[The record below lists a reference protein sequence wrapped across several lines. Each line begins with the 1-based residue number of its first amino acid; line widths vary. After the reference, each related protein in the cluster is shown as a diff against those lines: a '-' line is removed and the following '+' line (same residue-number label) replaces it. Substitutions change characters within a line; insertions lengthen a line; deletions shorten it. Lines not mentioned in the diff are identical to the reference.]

1 MRTIRH
7 PAFLISVLLAAFFFK
22 GVFLATLFP
31 IFTGQDEARHYNIIQ
46 HVNEIAVPEDQ
57 RIPRGHAKN
66 KESFSD
72 YNFSEEILRTGQASG
87 IDAFRSGIYNTTDFS
102 DGYNGKNERTITERT
117 WRPVN
122 FYNPPDV
129 GGGPSLYHTLAAKI
143 ESALSDQNILVR
155 FYVIRIFSVLLGML
169 AVLFAFLI
177 ARTIGFDA
185 FVSTLMAA
193 LVAFQPKFSM
203 YTTNINYDTLLIP
216 LFFLFTLGGVMSLR
230 DGLNWKNISIMI
242 FSLTLSVLTKG
253 TGIILFV
260 SFLGIIGFHLF
271 KKAKNPKK
279 LFVSAVLFIGVFLL
293 SNALFET
300 KYSLREFIPFKG
312 SVGTTFASLG
322 NYLEKSLTPGRLA
335 LSSRTY
341 WGALGW
347 NNDIITSHFTD
358 MLWVVQ
364 EIAAIGIIL
373 FLFTTKKPDFLPEK
387 QHMLFLLAMILA
399 LQLGIR
405 LADWNVFASTGA
417 LDLGTP
423 GRYFLPN
430 LASHII
436 LVFIGLGMLLG
447 TRERFRN
454 VLLGGVI
461 LMCFFS
467 IFLTFDVILPRFYL

>member
-1 MRTIRH
+1 MRIIRH
-7 PAFLISVLLAAFFFK
+7 PTFLISVLLGAFFFK
-22 GVFLATLFP
+22 GAFLATLFP

-46 HVNEIAVPEDQ
+46 HVNETAVPEDQ
-57 RIPRGHAKN
+57 HIPRGHAKN

-72 YNFSEEILRTGQASG
+72 YNFSEEILQTGQASG
-87 IDAFRSGIYNTTDFS
+87 IDAFRSGLYNTADFS
-102 DGYNGKNERTITERT
+102 DGYDGKNERAITEKT

-129 GGGPSLYHTLAAKI
+129 GGGPSLYHTLTAKI
-143 ESALSDQNILVR
+143 ESALSNQNILVR
-155 FYVIRIFSVLLGML
+155 FYTIRIFSVLLGTL

-177 ARTIGFDA
+177 ARTVGFDA
-185 FVSTLMAA
+185 FVSTLIAA

-242 FSLTLSVLTKG
+242 LSLTLSVLTKG

-260 SFLGIIGFHLF
+260 SFLGIIGFHF
-271 KKAKNPKK
+271 FRRVRNPRK
-279 LFVSAVLFIGVFLL
+279 LFLSIMLFSGIFFVSSSLL
-293 SNALFET
+293 ET
-300 KYSLREFIPFKG
+300 KYSIQKLIPFKG
-312 SVGTTFASLG
+312 SASTTFASLG

-347 NNDIITSHFTD
+347 NDDVITSHFTD
-358 MLWVVQ
+358 MLWIVQ
-364 EIAAIGIIL
+364 EIAAIGLIL
-373 FLFTTKKPDFLPEK
+373 FLFTAKKQDFLPEK
-387 QHMLFLLAMILA
+387 QHVLFLLAMILA
-399 LQLGIR
+399 LQFGIR

-436 LVFIGLGMLLG
+436 LVFVGLGMLFG
-447 TRERFRN
+447 TQERFKKILLCGV
-454 VLLGGVI
+454 VL
-461 LMCFFS
+461 MYFFS
-467 IFLTFDVILPRFYL
+467 MFLTFDVILPRFYL